1 MLDLADFVEVVAQ
14 ILLLCAVVEAV
25 LLHQALQWAWLVA
38 WLAAQMDLWFRF
50 DDSERSRGIDYWDLL
65 KRYEVLGVLLVYG
78 SVA

>member
-14 ILLLCAVVEAV
+14 VLLLCAVVKAV
-25 LLHQALQWAWLVA
+25 LLHQTLQWAWLVA